1 MYQNIWYQK
10 NKNTVH
16 LWDDEKGYIKY
27 HMKKYAYISD
37 PYGDMVALDGKRV
50 KKTNQWSD
58 QDEKA
63 GIIYEHDV
71 NPEARILIDT
81 YTDSDDISTGHRIM
95 TFDIEVEV
103 IDGFPEPEKA
113 ANKITSIAYHLSDT
127 DKYVVLVLD
136 EQLRV
141 DDYETDECK
150 VFRFG
155 TESEL
160 SKAFLKSMTQPY

>member
-27 HMKKYAYISD
+27 HMKKYAYIQD
-37 PYGDMVALDGKRV
+37 PYGDMVALDGKKV
-50 KKTNQWSD
+50 KKITQWSE

-63 GIIYEHDV
+63 GIIYEQDV

-81 YTDSDDISTGHRIM
+81 YTDSDDPSSGHRIM

-103 IDGFPEPEKA
+103 LDGFPEPEKA

-127 DKYVVLVLD
+127 
-136 EQLRV
+136 RV
-141 DDYETDECK
+141 
-150 VFRFG
+150 
-155 TESEL
+155 
-160 SKAFLKSMTQPY
+160 